1 MEGHIKYFSHIL
13 FLKLLLNILF
23 EKTLYHSD
31 RKKHVAEENAF
42 FFKETS
48 EMDRNGVFV
57 SVFFNRCKISFNPL
71 HTTFCYWIQPAFLK
85 MAPTAQ
91 RDLKGLL

>member
-42 FFKETS
+42 FFKKT
-48 EMDRNGVFV
+48 
-57 SVFFNRCKISFNPL
+57 
-71 HTTFCYWIQPAFLK
+71 
-85 MAPTAQ
+85 
-91 RDLKGLL
+91 

>member
-42 FFKETS
+42 FFKET
-48 EMDRNGVFV
+48 
-57 SVFFNRCKISFNPL
+57 
-71 HTTFCYWIQPAFLK
+71 
-85 MAPTAQ
+85 
-91 RDLKGLL
+91 